1 MVKAKKKNL
10 SEITQHKRI
19 QDSKKKLNP
28 FEIHINKNKQN
39 ILGQKNK
46 NDRGLPGISRAKAI
60 NKRKQSLLQEYKLK
74 NKDNVFLDKRIG
86 EKNSAMSMEDKAMA
100 RFAMERMKT
109 HKKKSIYNLNDD
121 EILTHRGQTLEE
133 IEKFDDP
140 KSDDESDD
148 ENAKGTLDRNFVEE
162 AHFGGG
168 ILSKSD
174 STLSRK
180 DLINQLI
187 AESKKRKAE
196 KQKIRDQVIDLTE
209 KLDSDW
215 KDLLP
220 IISASKKTAD
230 DDIKKTKA
238 DDYDI
243 AMRQLMFE
251 ARGKPSDKLKSE
263 EQIAQEEKEK
273 LEALEADRLARMK
286 GFVSDNSNQT
296 KHRSADDLDDG
307 FLVETVG
314 ENDDNNVNI
323 TANDIDNEKG
333 SDDDDDNDNDNDNN
347 ANADADAAAAAADDD
362 DDNDSD
368 DDDDDNDDDDDDDDD
383 DADADDDN
391 DNDNN
396 KLSNKK
402 KSMKETETRNNN
414 KDKETICFGLSNKD
428 KDKDKSDA
436 ISNSDKYSGN
446 ENSDDETSEDNFS
459 DLKQS
464 ETSSEDENETVQKH
478 VTFTSDM
485 TKHSKQTTQL
495 NQDSLK
501 SILKQNNDVAHIQDS
516 SNKNRKDEIINDLLK
531 RKEIMEVAR
540 SELPYTYNMP
550 ENFEELEKLLENHDA
565 KSQSVIIDR
574 IITCNHWTLN
584 GKNKEKLS
592 DLFIYLLQYINNCA
606 DSDNV
611 HDLIKFFQIFDR

>member
-1 MVKAKKKNL
+1 MVKAKKRNL

-19 QDSKKKLNP
+19 QDNKKKLNP

-39 ILGQKNK
+39 VLGQKNK

-60 NKRKQSLLQEYKLK
+60 NKRKQTLLQEYKLK
-74 NKDNVFLDKRIG
+74 NKDNVFVDKRIG
-86 EKNSAMSMEDKAMA
+86 EKNSVMSMEDKAMA
-100 RFAMERMKT
+100 RFTMERMKA

-133 IEKFDDP
+133 IERFDDP

-148 ENAKGTLDRNFVEE
+148 ENVKGALDRNFVEE

-187 AESKKRKAE
+187 VESKKRKAE
-196 KQKIRDQVIDLTE
+196 KQKIREQVIDLTE
-209 KLDSDW
+209 KLDSEW

-220 IISASKKTAD
+220 IISMSKRTD
-230 DDIKKTKA
+230 EDTTKKTKA

-243 AMRQLMFE
+243 VVGQLKFE

-263 EQIAQEEKEK
+263 EQIVQEEKEK

-286 GFVSDNSNQT
+286 GFVSDNNNQT

-307 FLVETVG
+307 FLVEAINEDNT
-314 ENDDNNVNI
+314 NNVSI
-323 TANDIDNEKG
+323 VANDIDNEKC
-333 SDDDDDNDNDNDNN
+333 SNDDNDDDSG
-347 ANADADAAAAAADDD
+347 AD
-362 DDNDSD
+362 D
-368 DDDDDNDDDDDDDDD
+368 DDDDDNDDDDDDD
-383 DADADDDN
+383 
-391 DNDNN
+391 NDNN
-396 KLSNKK
+396 NDADNIVDENNDKKLKSNKK
-402 KSMKETETRNNN
+402 KSMKEIEIRTNNS
-414 KDKETICFGLSNKD
+414 KDEERICFELSNKD
-428 KDKDKSDA
+428 KSDA
-436 ISNSDKYSGN
+436 SLNSNKYSKN
-446 ENSDDETSEDNFS
+446 ENSDNETSEDDFS

-464 ETSSEDENETVQKH
+464 ETSSEDENETVHKH
-478 VTFTSDM
+478 VTFTNDV
-485 TKHSKQTTQL
+485 TKHLKQTNQL
-495 NQDSLK
+495 NQDCLK
-501 SILKQNNDVAHIQDS
+501 SILKQSNNVAHVQDS

-540 SELPYTYNMP
+540 SELPYTYNVP
-550 ENFEELEKLLENHDA
+550 ESFEELEKLLENRDA
-565 KSQSVIIDR
+565 KCQSIIIDR

-584 GKNKEKLS
+584 GKNKKKLS
-592 DLFIYLLQYINNCA
+592 DLFVYLLQYINNCA
-606 DSDNV
+606 DADNT
-611 HDLIKFFQIFDR
+611 HDLIKCFQIFDR